1 MFAPYPKL
9 FIANAK
15 VIGQDSGLIIMKALE
30 MNKDEMS
37 VS

>member
-1 MFAPYPKL
+1 MFAPYLKL

-15 VIGQDSGLIIMKALE
+15 VIQDSGLIIMKALE